1 MMIAFISVLQW
12 SKVRSQLY
20 LYIYTHH
27 VLSQEIPTLIG
38 GKKKY
43 LTIENNSN
51 GSGFIHNPIFV
62 LYMDVDDQNWY
73 RIMSVWSLDEGI
85 TDFEKI

>member
-27 VLSQEIPTLIG
+27 VLSRNSHVNRR
-38 GKKKY
+38 KKKY

-73 RIMSVWSLDEGI
+73 RIMSVWSSDEGI